1 MTFDEVVKYDE
12 PVNVIIYESTN
23 GALGMHTRLITVVIF
38 LFFAF
43 NSFAADDGRG
53 VTPRFEIK
61 NYQVE
66 GNTVIAGDELKS
78 ILAPFAGKEK
88 DFGTVQEAHETL
100 EKAYRSRGFYMVVV
114 TLPEQEINTGVVRLK
129 VTENR
134 IGKINIEGNRFFD
147 QKNIRDSL
155 PELRQGETPNL
166 DAVSLSLKLANENPA
181 KKVNLQLLKSDK
193 EREVDAKIEVK
204 DERPWKIGISADNTG
219 DQQTGTARL
228 GILLRHANVFN
239 RDHLL
244 TLQYITAPEKID
256 KVGIY
261 SIGYRVPFYSLGS
274 SIDLI
279 GAYSNVDSGTI
290 SAASYDMNVS
300 GKGSIL
306 GIRYNQNLTRIGSY
320 EHNLILG
327 LDYRS
332 YDNDIYLQGIQL
344 GNDVT
349 VHPLSLTYAGTLTTD
364 ARVTVCF
371 YLTNV
376 QNLPGIWD
384 NRDTS
389 SDFENAR
396 AGARRDYNIFRYG
409 ANLSYV
415 TGGDWKVRALVNGQ
429 YTNDPLVPGEQFG
442 LGGANSVRGFREREI
457 ANDRGYSASAEIY
470 TPDLSKLFGIK
481 AVQSRA
487 LVFYDTG
494 YVSRLSPLPGE
505 TASTEIASVGPG
517 LRITDG
523 KRFSVAADYGLVVNP
538 PDQNTSKWSGR
549 WHLSASVLF

>member
-1 MTFDEVVKYDE
+1 MR
-12 PVNVIIYESTN
+12 I
-23 GALGMHTRLITVVIF
+23 RLMLIVIF
-38 LFFAF
+38 LSIAF
-43 NSFAADDGRG
+43 NSVAADDGRG
-53 VTPRFEIK
+53 AIPRFEIK

-78 ILAPFAGKEK
+78 ILAPFTGKEK
-88 DFGTVQEAHETL
+88 DFGTVQEAHEAL
-100 EKAYRSRGFYMVVV
+100 EHAYRSRGFYMVVV
-114 TLPEQEINTGVVRLK
+114 TLPEQEMKTGVVRLK

-147 QKNIRDSL
+147 EKNIRASL
-155 PELRQGETPNL
+155 PELRQGEIPNL
-166 DAVSLSLKLANENPA
+166 DAVSLSLKLANGNPA
-181 KKVNLQLLKSDK
+181 KKVNLQLLKSDR

-204 DERPWKIGISADNTG
+204 DEKPWKIGISADNTG

-228 GILLRHANVFN
+228 GILLQHANVFN

-244 TLQYITAPEKID
+244 TLQYITSPEKID
-256 KVGIY
+256 KVSIY
-261 SIGYRVPFYSLGS
+261 SIGYRVPLYSLGS

-306 GIRYNQNLTRIGSY
+306 GIRYNQNLTRIGNY
-320 EHNLILG
+320 EHKLIMG
-327 LDYRS
+327 LDYRAYENNVDFLGS
-332 YDNDIYLQGIQL
+332 QL
-344 GNDVT
+344 GNNVT
-349 VHPLSLTYAGTLTTD
+349 VHPVSLTYAGTLTTD
-364 ARVTVCF
+364 SRITAGF

-384 NRDTS
+384 NRDTG

-396 AGARRDYNIFRYG
+396 AGAPRSYNIFRYG

-415 TGGDWKVRALVNGQ
+415 TGGDWKVHALVNGQ

-457 ANDRGYSASAEIY
+457 ANDRGYSGSAEIY
-470 TPDLSKLFGIK
+470 TPDLSRLFGIK
-481 AVQSRA
+481 AFQSRA

-494 YVSRLSPLPGE
+494 YVSRKDPLPGD